1 MSCRKPCKEC
11 PWTKDNPHSKS
22 WPKFVEKMESI
33 GKIKNK
39 EHACHMITSDTWG
52 YKGEINDK
60 NVCIGAKLRR
70 DKLINKI

>member
-22 WPKFVEKMESI
+22 WPKFVEKLESI
-33 GKIKNK
+33 DKIKNK
-39 EHACHMITSDTWG
+39 EHACHMITSDVWG
-52 YKGEINDK
+52 YKEEINDK